1 MTVRFDTKIAIA
13 VRADLQDWQKL
24 NVTAFLASGIA
35 ASTGDVIG
43 KPYEDGSGNTYL
55 ELFGQPVVV
64 YAADPGLLS
73 QAHQRALAREMP
85 MAIYTMDMFTT
96 GNDDDNRAV
105 VRAVPAAELNF
116 AGLAVHGPRNAVDK
130 IFKGATLHA

>member
-1 MTVRFDTKIAIA
+1 
-13 VRADLQDWQKL
+13 
-24 NVTAFLASGIA
+24 
-35 ASTGDVIG
+35 
-43 KPYEDGSGNTYL
+43 
-55 ELFGQPVVV
+55 
-64 YAADPGLLS
+64 

-130 IFKGATLHA
+130 IFKGATLHP

>member
-1 MTVRFDTKIAIA
+1 
-13 VRADLQDWQKL
+13 
-24 NVTAFLASGIA
+24 
-35 ASTGDVIG
+35 
-43 KPYEDGSGNTYL
+43 
-55 ELFGQPVVV
+55 VVV

-73 QAHQRALAREMP
+73 QAHRRALAREMP

-130 IFKGATLHA
+130 MFKGATLHP